1 MLTPAQFSKLTPV
14 VAAAWAHHCAQ
25 RGIDSHK
32 KKANAYRDWYEDVLV
47 RSVGFNS
54 TAQIRTPADFG
65 KALLGFAE
73 IADDESLIRDLA
85 ADEENRNRWV
95 LRMMAVDLSFLRC
108 EEISWEY
115 VRGIFGQSKL
125 PPGEFDDCPAPV
137 LLKVIAMLDVAIQ
150 RECRRYGISKHHLP
164 RRASHVIAHSP
175 HHASAALQ
183 QKMIAVI
190 QTVASANGFPVP
202 ELVRWH
208 DSLVR
213 KADGELR
220 AMRHIEARPMEP
232 DPAHASVTTSNT
244 AIQGDIPF

>member
-25 RGIDSHK
+25 RGIDPHK
-32 KKANAYRDWYEDVLV
+32 KKANGYRDWYEDVLV

-108 EEISWEY
+108 EEVTWEY
-115 VRGIFGQSKL
+115 VRGIFGQAHL

-164 RRASHVIAHSP
+164 RRATAAMAHMP
-175 HHASAALQ
+175 HHAGDALQ
-183 QKMIAVI
+183 QKMLAVLHL
-190 QTVASANGFPVP
+190 VAAANGYAVP
-202 ELVRWH
+202 DLVKWH
-208 DSLVR
+208 DQMVR
-213 KADGELR
+213 DAGAELR
-220 AMRHIEARPMEP
+220 SIRRVEARPMEH
-232 DPAHASVTTSNT
+232 DPSHASVSTDST
-244 AIQGDIPF
+244 QGEIPF

>member
-25 RGIDSHK
+25 RGIDPHK
-32 KKANAYRDWYEDVLV
+32 KKVNGYRDWYEDVLV

-108 EEISWEY
+108 EEVTWEY
-115 VRGIFGQSKL
+115 IRGIFGQSKL

-164 RRASHVIAHSP
+164 RRATAALAHMP
-175 HHASAALQ
+175 HHAGDALQ
-183 QKMIAVI
+183 KKMLAVI
-190 QTVASANGFPVP
+190 STVASANGFPVP

-213 KADGELR
+213 KAEGELK
-220 AMRHIEARPMEP
+220 AMRRVQDAPLEH
-232 DPAHASVTTSNT
+232 DPAHSSVTASTT
-244 AIQGDIPF
+244 ATQGDIPF